1 MAELKKILVA
11 EDELTNSL
19 LLKRLLT
26 KAGYSVVIAHNG
38 SDALQHMLKE
48 KFDVLL
54 TDWMMPQMDGIELIR
69 RVRDEYENPP
79 FIIMVTALVSESAR
93 SYALESGADD
103 YVAKPIDIDELLTRV
118 RDGLQRNI
126 QEAPIQTSSIITRTS
141 SAFPPFVGCCIATS
155 TGGPP
160 TLIQTFKNIDSNT
173 NAAFYVVQHGP
184 PWMLETFS
192 QRLQRE
198 VSLKVNLASNG
209 QQSEPGNIYI
219 APGDKHMR
227 VEENTFNII
236 LDDGPKENFV
246 RPSADPL
253 FRSVSDAFGKYAL
266 GCILT
271 GLGRDGAQG
280 VAQIAS
286 VNGVAVVQNPETA
299 VAPSMPK
306 TIIES
311 GIKHRLVDLEDM
323 GKTLSEIIFPL
334 YAQLK
339 KKNAEEG

>member
-26 KAGYSVVIAHNG
+26 KAGYQVVIAHNG
-38 SDALQHMLKE
+38 SDALQHLLKE
-48 KFDVLL
+48 NFDFLL

-69 RVRDEYENPP
+69 RVRDEFETPP

-118 RDGLQRNI
+118 KDGLQKNI
-126 QEAPIQTSSIITRTS
+126 QEAPQQTSSIITRS
-141 SAFPPFVGCCIATS
+141 SDAFPTFVGCCIATS

-160 TLIQTFKNIDSNT
+160 TLIQTFKSIPKNT
-173 NAAFYVVQHGP
+173 EAAFYVVQHGP

-198 VSLKVNLASNG
+198 EELKVHLASNG
-209 QQSEPGNIYI
+209 QESEPGNIYI
-219 APGDKHMR
+219 APGDTHMR
-227 VEENTFNII
+227 VEEKTFRII

-246 RPSADPL
+246 RPAADPL
-253 FRSVSDAFGKYAL
+253 FRSVAESFGKFSVA
-266 GCILT
+266 CVLT

-280 VAQIAS
+280 AAQIAS
-286 VNGVAVVQNPETA
+286 VNGVVVVQNPETA

-306 TIIES
+306 TVIES
-311 GIKHRLVDLEDM
+311 GIKHKLIDLDDM
-323 GKTLSEIIFPL
+323 GKELREIVFPL
-334 YAQLK
+334 GARLRQK
-339 KKNAEEG
+339 HKEA